1 MKTLRTA
8 SLLTMLAAAA
18 LLTGCVSAGVYD
30 GDRDPSRRDDGREVQ
45 GTVERVDPVNR
56 RIVIAEGER
65 TDGRNDPRDRDD
77 PRAGGRYDRGDN
89 GGRENGREIAIYY
102 DDRTVVE
109 REGRSFRPQDL
120 ERGDQI
126 RAEVERTDGG
136 LMVQQIEVLSD
147 IRGGQA
153 PEAPAPED
161 RSAPEDRPAPEYRPA
176 PEDRR
181 GVEPLRG
188 TIRNVD
194 PRARILEIQ
203 TSSRSDSRFTRRAG
217 VVQVQYDADT
227 TVEFQGRRYDPE
239 NLERGDRV
247 EIDIR
252 DLGGRL
258 LAGQIVVVG
267 EGQR

>member
-1 MKTLRTA
+1 
-8 SLLTMLAAAA
+8 
-18 LLTGCVSAGVYD
+18 
-30 GDRDPSRRDDGREVQ
+30 
-45 GTVERVDPVNR
+45 VERVDPVNR

-65 TDGRNDPRDRDD
+65 TDDRNDPRDRDD
-77 PRAGGRYDRGDN
+77 PRNGDRYDRGDRGDN
-89 GGRENGREIAIYY
+89 GGREIAIYY

-109 REGRSFRPQDL
+109 REGRTYRPQDL

-147 IRGGQA
+147 VRGGPALAA
-153 PEAPAPED
+153 PEAPAPG
-161 RSAPEDRPAPEYRPA
+161 
-176 PEDRR
+176 DRR
-181 GVEPLRG
+181 DVEPLRG
-188 TIRNVD
+188 TVRSVD

-203 TSSRSDSRFTRRAG
+203 TSSRSDSRFNRRAG

-227 TVEFQGRRYDPE
+227 DVEFQGRRYSPD

-247 EIDIR
+247 EIDVR

-258 LAGQIVVVG
+258 IAQQIVVVG

>member
-1 MKTLRTA
+1 MRTLRTA
-8 SLLTMLAAAA
+8 SFLMVFAAAA
-18 LLTGCVSAGVYD
+18 LLTGCISTGVYD
-30 GDRDPSRRDDGREVQ
+30 GDRDAYRRNDGREVQ
-45 GTVERVDPVNR
+45 GTVERVDRVNR
-56 RIVIAEGER
+56 RIVVAEDGR
-65 TDGRNDPRDRDD
+65 TDDRYDRNDPRNGEPD
-77 PRAGGRYDRGDN
+77 ARGDQ
-89 GGRENGREIAIYY
+89 GGREIAIYY

-109 REGRSFRPQDL
+109 REGRTYRPQDL

-126 RAEVERTDGG
+126 RAEVESTDGG

-147 IRGGQA
+147 VRGGPA
-153 PEAPAPED
+153 DEATAPA
-161 RSAPEDRPAPEYRPA
+161 DRPAPEYQPT

-181 GVEPLRG
+181 DVEPLRG
-188 TIRNVD
+188 TVRNVD

-203 TSSRSDSRFTRRAG
+203 TSPGAGSRFNRRAG
-217 VVQVQYDADT
+217 VVQVQYDAQT
-227 TVEFQGRRYDPE
+227 TVEFQGRRYSPE

>member
-8 SLLTMLAAAA
+8 SLLTVFAAAA
-18 LLTGCVSAGVYD
+18 LLTGCISAGVYD
-30 GDRDPSRRDDGREVQ
+30 GDRDAYRRNDGSEVQ

-56 RIVIAEGER
+56 RIVVAEGER
-65 TDGRNDPRDRDD
+65 TDDRYDRNDPRN
-77 PRAGGRYDRGDN
+77 GERYDRGDI
-89 GGRENGREIAIYY
+89 GGRGGGREIAIYY

-109 REGRSFRPQDL
+109 REGQTYRPQDL

-147 IRGGQA
+147 VRGGPALEA

-161 RSAPEDRPAPEYRPA
+161 RRA
-176 PEDRR
+176 
-181 GVEPLRG
+181 VEPLRG
-188 TIRNVD
+188 TVRSVD

-203 TSSRSDSRFTRRAG
+203 TSSRSDARFTRRAG

-227 TVEFQGRRYDPE
+227 DVQFQGRRYSPE

-247 EIDIR
+247 EIDVR

-258 LAGQIVVVG
+258 LAEQIVVVG